1 MDNDGFAQ
9 LGPDPAAM
17 ALKQEL
23 SEIILWNEQS
33 SPRSLQK
40 SLGPSE
46 LGDPCDRRIAYKIA
60 GIPAVNIWADP
71 WPAIVGTAIHDWLE
85 KAINR
90 YQDQVGD
97 RGWLTELG
105 VSPDPMVQG
114 HSDIFNTWTKTVV
127 DHKTTGTDKIR
138 KLRKGESPSAGYIAQ
153 VHLYGLGHERAGR
166 EVRNVALIFYPRSGW
181 LDDAFV
187 WHEPY
192 NREIAL
198 DSLERM
204 YRIGFRL
211 MDLEIE
217 THPYRF
223 EDIQATPGDNCVWC
237 PLFNR
242 ELDFD
247 IAASDKGCPGKQTR
261 RQ

>member
-1 MDNDGFAQ
+1 MGDPEFAQ

-60 GIPAVNIWADP
+60 GAVPVNIWADP

-85 KAINR
+85 KAINL
-90 YQDQVGD
+90 YQDRVGD
-97 RGWLTELG
+97 RGWLTELR

-114 HSDIFNTWTKTVV
+114 RSDVFNTRTKTIL
-127 DHKTTGTDKIR
+127 DYKTTGADKMR
-138 KLRKGESPSAGYIAQ
+138 KLHRGQPPSPGYITQ

-166 EVRNVALIFYPRSGW
+166 EVKNVALLFFPRSGW

-192 NREIAL
+192 NREVAL
-198 DSLERM
+198 DALQRM
-204 YRIGFRL
+204 YRIGFQL
-211 MDLEIE
+211 MDMDIE
-217 THPYRF
+217 TNPHRF
-223 EDIQATPGDNCVWC
+223 QLINPTPGDNCVWC
-237 PLFNR
+237 PFFSKEKSYDMTADLG
-242 ELDFD
+242 
-247 IAASDKGCPGKQTR
+247 GCPGR
-261 RQ
+261 